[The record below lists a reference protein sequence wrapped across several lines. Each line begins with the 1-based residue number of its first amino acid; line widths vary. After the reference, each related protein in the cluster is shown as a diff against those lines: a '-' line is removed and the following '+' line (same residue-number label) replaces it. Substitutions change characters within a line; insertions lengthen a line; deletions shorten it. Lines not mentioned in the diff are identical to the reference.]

1 MAKQKTKPSG
11 KAKREAPRS
20 PDDTDIDLTEATSA
34 LHEWEEEEDRLR
46 RQAIRERKPFEGLQI
61 DPDIDFYPEVADRE
75 PGDRNIVR
83 AGFDIHPQVTFWS
96 AGFLLLF
103 IAMSLIFTDT
113 ADEVFKA
120 VLGFINEKL
129 GWLYILDFNIFLGVA
144 LFFALGRFGKI
155 RLGGPFARPE
165 FSTAAWYAML
175 ISAGI
180 GIGLMFWGVAEP
192 IFHLSSPPPVFPV
205 EPGTGAA
212 GKAAMATTFLHWG
225 IHAWALYGLVAL
237 ALGFFAYNR
246 GLPLTF
252 RSIFYPIL
260 GPRIYGGWGNAID
273 TLTVVATLFGLATSL
288 GLGAQQA
295 AAGLNKLFGLP
306 SGTGFQIVLIACIT
320 GLATISVVA
329 GLDAGVKRL
338 SQLNIY
344 LAAAF
349 LVFVLLVGPTL
360 FILSLFTQ
368 SLGYYIQI
376 LPEFSFWNEAFTGTS
391 WQASWTIFY
400 WGWWI
405 SWSPFVGMFVARIS
419 KGRSVRELITG
430 VIFLPS
436 VLCFLWFA
444 VFGGAAIDLQLS
456 GERDVAT
463 AVNDNVATALF
474 DMLEAFPLTGLVS
487 VIGVLLLI
495 SFFVTSSDSGS
506 LVVDHLT
513 SGGKLDSPKPQRVFW
528 AVMEGTVAVVLLLG
542 GGLGALQTAAVATGL
557 PFVLILLLMCW
568 SLNKVFK
575 EELDLLESHYDEA
588 IFRSRHRGLIAKMKD
603 QLQEKDM
610 PEAVAAQ
617 KSGERA

>member
-1 MAKQKTKPSG
+1 MDAEDTGAERDP
-11 KAKREAPRS
+11 RIHRS
-20 PDDTDIDLTEATSA
+20 PDDTDIDLTDATLALQDWEA
-34 LHEWEEEEDRLR
+34 EEER
-46 RQAIRERKPFEGLQI
+46 RRGDAIRNRGKFDGLQV

-75 PGDRNIVR
+75 PGDRNIVKW
-83 AGFDIHPQVTFWS
+83 GFDIHPQVTF
-96 AGFLLLF
+96 AAAAFLTVF
-103 IAMSLIFTDT
+103 IVLSLATDAT
-113 ADEVFKA
+113 GEAFDA
-120 VLGFINEKL
+120 ILGFINGNL
-129 GWLYILDFNIFLGVA
+129 GWLYILDFNIFIGVA
-144 LFFALGRFGKI
+144 LFFALSRYGKI

-165 FSTAAWYAML
+165 FSTASWYAML
-175 ISAGI
+175 LSAGL

-192 IFHLSSPPPVFPV
+192 IFHLSSPPPLFDVA
-205 EPGTGAA
+205 PGSGEA
-212 GKAAMATTFLHWG
+212 GKAALATTYLHWG
-225 IHAWALYGLVAL
+225 IHGWSLYGLVAL

-273 TLTVVATLFGLATSL
+273 TLTVLATLFGLATSL
-288 GLGAQQA
+288 GFGAQQA
-295 AAGLNKLFGLP
+295 SAGLNKLFNTPDNLL
-306 SGTGFQIVLIACIT
+306 FQIILITAIT

-338 SQLNIY
+338 SEINIW

-349 LVFVLLVGPTL
+349 LIFVMIVGPTL

-368 SLGYYIQI
+368 SLGYYLQV

-405 SWSPFVGMFVARIS
+405 SWSPFVGMFIARIS
-419 KGRSVRELITG
+419 KGRSVRELLLG

-436 VLCFLWFA
+436 VLCFLWMA
-444 VFGGAAIDLQLS
+444 VFGGSAINLQIT

-463 AVNDNVATALF
+463 AVNENVATALF
-474 DMLEAFPLTGLVS
+474 DMLEAFPWTGVVS
-487 VIGVLLLI
+487 MVGVLLLV

-528 AVMEGTVAVVLLLG
+528 AIMEGLVAIVLLAG
-542 GGLGALQTAAVATGL
+542 GGLGALQAAAVATGL
-557 PFVLILLLMCW
+557 PFALILLVMCW
-568 SLNKVFK
+568 SLKKAFT
-575 EELDLLESHYDEA
+575 EELDMLESHYDEV
-588 IFRSRHRGLIAKMKD
+588 IFRSQHSGLIETVKSRLSAGA
-603 QLQEKDM
+603 EK
-610 PEAVAAQ
+610 
-617 KSGERA
+617 